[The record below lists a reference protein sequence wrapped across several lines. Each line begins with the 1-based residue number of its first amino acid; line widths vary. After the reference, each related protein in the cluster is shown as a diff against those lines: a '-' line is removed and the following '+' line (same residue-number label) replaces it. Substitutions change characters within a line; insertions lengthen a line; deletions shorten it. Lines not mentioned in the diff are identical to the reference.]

1 MSQCRPETCARLR
14 SCMGQRVRFVLL
26 FLSASICS
34 MYAHELGHAA
44 AGWVQEI
51 PVFPSPAKE
60 YVLLTTIEWH
70 ERIWIA
76 FGGPAVTAIVVS
88 VAILWASRHRGQAS
102 CAILAGVLVEPAF
115 YVIRTLLVG
124 RGHDGLEWQGAQSA
138 IGLDPNGH
146 ALDVLFV
153 FLFFAGCAVLAVRD
167 ELQMRWRSFAKWFS
181 LGLVGITALIL
192 IQAGNN
198 AVFDR
203 HFPKTQTLNIPPGLK
218 AE

>member
-1 MSQCRPETCARLR
+1 
-14 SCMGQRVRFVLL
+14 MGQRVRFVLL

-44 AGWVQEI
+44 SGWVQEI

-70 ERIWIA
+70 EQIWIA

-124 RGHDGLEWQGAQSA
+124 RGHDGLEWQEAQSA

-153 FLFFAGCAVLAVRD
+153 FLFFAGLRGPGCSRRTADAMALVCQVVFA
-167 ELQMRWRSFAKWFS
+167 RSRR
-181 LGLVGITALIL
+181 
-192 IQAGNN
+192 NHC
-198 AVFDR
+198 FD
-203 HFPKTQTLNIPPGLK
+203 PYPSWQ
-218 AE
+218 